1 MSKVIAS
8 CLPGIGLGNKM
19 FINAFAY
26 IISKVTGKEFV
37 PIFIEY
43 FKNTHTKHD
52 NLILKNPLYT
62 LTYGNNYVNLNELCQ
77 HPDDIVIN
85 SYVQRQEYY
94 TEYREELRNFFNE
107 VAYNGIQTDNTV
119 LHIRNGDYR
128 AIGEYLGLDNY
139 IKFIDTVGCQN
150 LTIVVEHIDDDV
162 KELAKK
168 YNATI
173 YSKSILEDFTFIKNA
188 GTALISQSTFA
199 WWAVFLGNPHEIYF
213 PFTQTNKMWKETPTQ
228 DDIDLFFN
236 TTKSYKIVI

>member
-43 FKNTHTKHD
+43 FKNTHTKHN

-94 TEYREELRNFFNE
+94 TEYREELRDFFNE
-107 VAYNGIQTDNTV
+107 VADNGLII
-119 LHIRNGDYR
+119 LFY
-128 AIGEYLGLDNY
+128 
-139 IKFIDTVGCQN
+139 
-150 LTIVVEHIDDDV
+150 
-162 KELAKK
+162 
-168 YNATI
+168 
-173 YSKSILEDFTFIKNA
+173 ILE
-188 GTALISQSTFA
+188 
-199 WWAVFLGNPHEIYF
+199 
-213 PFTQTNKMWKETPTQ
+213 M
-228 DDIDLFFN
+228 
-236 TTKSYKIVI
+236 VIIEL